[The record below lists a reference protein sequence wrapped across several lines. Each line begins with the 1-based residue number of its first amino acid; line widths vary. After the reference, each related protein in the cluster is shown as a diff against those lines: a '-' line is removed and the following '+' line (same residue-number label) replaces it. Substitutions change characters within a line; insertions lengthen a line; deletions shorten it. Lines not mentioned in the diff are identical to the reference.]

1 MSSTFSFGFAGDD
14 IDIDENDTGDV
25 SQEGFT
31 FRQGISDTLPEL
43 VPARRHDMSEWI
55 PSLPSQISYN
65 KLAIPISQHGNPGK
79 PVTLARRDVYD
90 IRTQLMAEDTAE
102 DREDNYELITGLEKG
117 DIKPNFYEGG
127 FKTWECAL
135 DLAKL
140 LLDANAMN
148 AMTETAGKRHFIEL
162 GAGTAVPSLALFAQL
177 LSMEPSA
184 QRRAHFTFADY
195 NSAVLRLVTFP
206 NLLLTWNYIVSA
218 QGTPLSTESLSPED
232 GDTED
237 ELLDISPELVASFQ
251 RDLERRGITVEFV
264 SGAWSPEFVDL
275 VFSSGESSRSDALI
289 LASETI
295 YSPASLQAFSETLLA
310 LLRRPAQEGFSS
322 QALIAAKK
330 VYFGVGG
337 GVDEFLAVVGG
348 ISGGNLR
355 VQERLDIKSEG
366 VGRVILEI
374 VLG

>member
-1 MSSTFSFGFAGDD
+1 M
-14 IDIDENDTGDV
+14 
-25 SQEGFT
+25 
-31 FRQGISDTLPEL
+31 
-43 VPARRHDMSEWI
+43 
-55 PSLPSQISYN
+55 
-65 KLAIPISQHGNPGK
+65 
-79 PVTLARRDVYD
+79 
-90 IRTQLMAEDTAE
+90 
-102 DREDNYELITGLEKG
+102 
-117 DIKPNFYEGG
+117 
-127 FKTWECAL
+127 
-135 DLAKL
+135 
-140 LLDANAMN
+140 
-148 AMTETAGKRHFIEL
+148 
-162 GAGTAVPSLALFAQL
+162 PSLALFAQL
-177 LSMEPSA
+177 LSMEPNA
-184 QRRAHFTFADY
+184 QRRVHFTFADY

-218 QGTPLSTESLSPED
+218 QGTPLSAESLSPED

-237 ELLDISPELVASFQ
+237 ELLEISPELVASFQ
-251 RDLERRGITVEFV
+251 RDLERQGITVEFV

-275 VFSSGESSRSDALI
+275 VFSSGEQSRSDALI

-355 VQERLDIKSEG
+355 VQERLDVKSEG

>member
-14 IDIDENDTGDV
+14 IDIDENDTGVV

-43 VPARRHDMSEWI
+43 VPAKRHDMSEWI

-65 KLAIPISQHGNPGK
+65 KLAIPTCQNGNPGK
-79 PVTLARRDVYD
+79 PVMLARRDVYD
-90 IRTQLMAEDTAE
+90 IRTQLMAEDTAD

-117 DIKPNFYEGG
+117 DINPNFYEGG

-140 LLDANAMN
+140 LLDANAM
-148 AMTETAGKRHFIEL
+148 TETADKRHFIEL

-177 LSMEPSA
+177 LSMEPNA
-184 QRRAHFTFADY
+184 QRRVHFTFADY

-218 QGTPLSTESLSPED
+218 QGEPLSAESLSPED
-232 GDTED
+232 GATED

-251 RDLERRGITVEFV
+251 RDLERRGITIEFV

-275 VFSSGESSRSDALI
+275 VFSSGEQGRSDALI

-322 QALIAAKK
+322 KALIAAKK